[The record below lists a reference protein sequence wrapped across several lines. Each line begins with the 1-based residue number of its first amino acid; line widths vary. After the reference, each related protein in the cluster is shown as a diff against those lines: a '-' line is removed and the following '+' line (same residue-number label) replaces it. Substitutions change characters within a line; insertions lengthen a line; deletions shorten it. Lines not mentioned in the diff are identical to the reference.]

1 MKWFGKLFKK
11 KRILYNQSDYKLL
24 IINDQAEL
32 LHEIFGISEER
43 ADALLDVCIH
53 AYHKNNQLHSCLVD
67 VVEKCVHTN
76 EIVFA
81 TMMMNKVIE
90 KHNTKQ
96 RIGGLL
102 SNLFN
107 HD

>member
-11 KRILYNQSDYKLL
+11 KQLYNQSDYKLL
-24 IINDQAEL
+24 VINEKAEL

-43 ADALLDVCIH
+43 ADHLLDVCVH

-67 VVEKCVHTN
+67 VVAACVHTN

-90 KHNTKQ
+90 KNNTKQ
-96 RIGGLL
+96 RINGLL
-102 SNLFN
+102 SNLFG